1 MKVSVNLACVCTGTE
16 GTCKPLRRRSLD
28 LIFDFKFANWLESY
42 ADTLELNVWTS
53 STVTKAIPDSS
64 SKRWNV
70 TVRRNGA
77 ERIFNVKHTI
87 FATGFGGTIPN
98 TPKIPGAVSLL
109 ACDKRMMP
117 MYLCKG
123 KVQGTDSTLSPIQA
137 SYRSRREEGCCSW
150 RLYFRYA
157 ISSFY
162 MT

>member
-117 MYLCKG
+117 IICAKEKFRGQILHSVQYKRATDHVG
-123 KVQGTDSTLSPIQA
+123 RKVVVVGACTSGT
-137 SYRSRREEGCCSW
+137 
-150 RLYFRYA
+150 RYPH
-157 ISSFY
+157 F
-162 MT
+162 T